1 MSEAHACCSVPNS
14 NGNSPVFK
22 RVLWI
27 ALVVNAAMFIVEI
40 VASRAGDSVALQA
53 DALDFFG
60 DAANY
65 AISLFVVNHALSTRA
80 KASLIKGYSM
90 GLFGLLVIVAAGY
103 NAVMGS
109 QPEALTMGVVGS
121 LALVANLFVAILLFR
136 YRNGESNMRSI
147 WLCTRN
153 DVIGNLAV
161 VAAGA
166 GVFASMTRWPD
177 LLVAA
182 LMAYLSITSARQI
195 VIQAHAE
202 LRQASLTPVHL
213 SK

>member
-1 MSEAHACCSVPNS
+1 MSEAHECCSVPAS

-27 ALVVNAAMFIVEI
+27 ALIVNAAMFIVEI

-90 GLFGLLVIVAAGY
+90 GIFGLLVILAAGY

-109 QPEALTMGVVGS
+109 QPEALTMGIVGS

-202 LRQASLTPVHL
+202 LRQATPTPTH
-213 SK
+213 